1 MSFAVGSLV
10 TARGREWVVL
20 PESDSDLLVLRPLG
34 GSEEEV
40 TGIYTP
46 LEPVKPARFALP
58 SPDGLGDSR
67 SSRLLRDA
75 LRLGFRSSAGP
86 FRSFARIAIEPRPYQ
101 LVPLLMALRLEPVRL
116 LIADDV
122 GIGKTIEAAL
132 IARELLD
139 RGEVKRMAVLCPPQL
154 AEQWQRELRDKFNI
168 EAELVLPGTATKL
181 ERGLALGQSLFEQ
194 YPHVIVSLDFIKSDR
209 RRDEFL
215 RTCPELVIVD
225 EAHTCAQQSGHQAG
239 RSARHQRHQLVSGL
253 AADSNRHLILVTATP
268 HSGNEDAFHSL
279 LRLLD
284 PSFAGLPADLTG
296 TANEVH
302 RRRLAAHFVQR
313 RRADIRHFLK
323 SETPFPEREEKDQTY
338 QLTAKYRQFLDRVL
352 EYAREVISDGDG
364 SHHQR
369 VQWWSVLA
377 LLRALAS
384 SPAAAAATLR
394 TRAVTLDTDTNEEAD
409 AIGRRVVFDETDDE
423 SSEAIDLP
431 AGSDAEAEE
440 DDHARHRR
448 RLREMA
454 LMAEALMAEALRGD
468 EDAKLGGVIRLTAS
482 LLNEGYQP
490 IIFCRFVQTAEY
502 VAKALR
508 ESRLIPKG
516 TEVVA
521 VTGQLAPAEREER
534 VGKMADFPRRVLVAT
549 DCLSEGINLQRDFN
563 AVVHY
568 DLSWNPTRHEQR
580 EGRVDRFG
588 QPSPNVR
595 VVTYYGEDNGVDRII
610 LRVLLKKHKAI
621 RAATGVSVPVPA
633 RAEELVEAIFE
644 DVLLRRRPKDNRQ
657 MLLDFAGDEEPP
669 GSPARAVHEEWER
682 AAEREKRSYREQRMF
697 AQETIKFTEVAQEI
711 EAVRSAIGSGVDVS
725 SFVPAG
731 LRHWKA
737 TLAEIGF
744 GSRARLEVNLQDVP
758 RTIRDTLPVERN
770 RFTVRFDLPVQPG
783 EIYLHRT
790 HPLVEALA
798 TGILDTALD
807 RKSENGAARCGVTR
821 TRAVDRRTTLLLL
834 RFRYHIETQTR
845 TKEASDRR
853 QLLAEDSQVLAFAGS
868 PQNAEWLSQEQAEAL
883 FEATPDANIAPELQR
898 DALQR
903 VMEGISGI
911 SPYLDQAAR
920 DRAKELLAA
929 HSRVRSAARLRG
941 ISQTVEAQL
950 PPDILGIYVFLPVPA
965 GGPAA

>member
-20 PESDSDLLVLRPLG
+20 PESDSDLLMLRPLG
-34 GSEEEV
+34 GTEEEV

-46 LEPVKPARFALP
+46 LEHVKPARFDLP
-58 SPDGLGDSR
+58 SPDRIGDFR

-101 LVPLLMALRLEPVRL
+101 LVPLLMALKLEPVRL

-139 RGEVKRMAVLCPPQL
+139 RGEVKRLAVLCPPQL

-194 YPHVIVSLDFIKSDR
+194 YPYVIVSLDFIKSDR

-215 RTCPELVIVD
+215 RTCPEMVIVD
-225 EAHTCAQQSGHQAG
+225 EAHTCAEQSGSQSG
-239 RSARHQRHQLVSGL
+239 RSARHQRHHLISGL
-253 AADSNRHLILVTATP
+253 AANPDRHLILVTATP

-284 PSFAGLPADLTG
+284 PEFAALPPDLTG
-296 TANEVH
+296 AANETN

-338 QLTAKYRQFLDRVL
+338 QLTPKYRQLVDRVL
-352 EYAREVISDGDG
+352 EYAREVVSDADG
-364 SHHQR
+364 SHYQR

-394 TRAVTLDTDTNEEAD
+394 TRAVTLDTETNEEAD
-409 AIGRRVVFDETDDE
+409 AIGRRTVFDQTDDE

-440 DDHARHRR
+440 DDRARHRR
-448 RLREMA
+448 RLHEMA
-454 LMAEALMAEALRGD
+454 RFAEALQGS
-468 EDAKLGGVIRLTAS
+468 EDAKLEGVMKLTAS
-482 LLNEGYQP
+482 LLSDGYQP

-508 ESRLIPKG
+508 ESRLIQKG

-534 VGKMADFPRRVLVAT
+534 VGKMAEFPRRVLVAT
-549 DCLSEGINLQRDFN
+549 DCLSEGINLQRDFS

-588 QPSPNVR
+588 QPSPKVR

-610 LRVLLKKHKAI
+610 LRVLIKKHKAI

-644 DVLLRRRPKDNRQ
+644 DVLLHRRPKDNRQ
-657 MLLDFAGDEEPP
+657 MLLDFSGDEEPP
-669 GSPARAVHEEWER
+669 SSPARAVHQEWER

-697 AQETIKFTEVAQEI
+697 AQETIKFDDVAQEV

-725 SFVPAG
+725 KFVRAG

-737 TLAEIGF
+737 SLSEVGA
-744 GSRARLEVNLQDVP
+744 GSRARLEVNLNDVV
-758 RTIRDTLPVERN
+758 RRVRDMLPIEGAQFTA
-770 RFTVRFDLPVQPG
+770 RFELPVQPG
-783 EIYLHRT
+783 ELYLHRT

-807 RKSENGAARCGVTR
+807 SETDNGAARCGVTR
-821 TRAVDRRTTLLLL
+821 TSAVERRTTLLLV
-834 RFRYHIETQTR
+834 RFRYHIETQMR
-845 TKEASDRR
+845 RKEASEVR
-853 QLLAEDSQVLAFAGS
+853 QLLAEDCQVLAFAGS
-868 PQNAEWLSQEQAEAL
+868 PQNPEWLTQEQAEAL
-883 FEATPDANIAPELQR
+883 FDASPDANIAPELQR
-898 DALQR
+898 DVLHR
-903 VMEGISGI
+903 VLDGISGI
-911 SPYLDQAAR
+911 SARLEQAAR
-920 DRAKELLAA
+920 DRAKELLEA
-929 HSRVRSAARLRG
+929 HARVRSATRLRG
-941 ISQTVEAQL
+941 VSQRVEPQL
-950 PPDILGIYVFLPVPA
+950 PPDLLGIYVFLPIPA
-965 GGPAA
+965 GGQPA

>member
-1 MSFAVGSLV
+1 MIFAVGSLV

-20 PESDSDLLVLRPLG
+20 PESEADLLMLRPLG

-46 LEPVKPARFALP
+46 LEAVKAARFELP
-58 SPDGLGDSR
+58 DPSRLGDFR

-86 FRSFARIAIEPRPYQ
+86 FRSFARLAIEPRPYQ
-101 LVPLLMALRLEPVRL
+101 LVPLLMALRLDPVRL

-122 GIGKTIEAAL
+122 GIGKTVEAAL
-132 IARELLD
+132 VARELLD
-139 RGEVKRMAVLCPPQL
+139 RGEVHRMAVLCPPQL

-168 EAELVLPGTATKL
+168 NAELVLPGTATRL
-181 ERGLALGQSLFEQ
+181 ERGLALGQSLFDQ

-225 EAHTCAQQSGHQAG
+225 EAHTCAQQAAMQGG
-239 RSARHQRHQLVSGL
+239 RTSSRHQRHHLISGL
-253 AADSNRHLILVTATP
+253 AADPDRHLILVTATP
-268 HSGNEDAFHSL
+268 HSGNEEAFRSL
-279 LRLLD
+279 LRLLNPD
-284 PSFAGLPADLTG
+284 FGALPVDLAGA
-296 TANEVH
+296 ANEAN
-302 RRRLAAHFVQR
+302 RRRLASHFVQR
-313 RRADIRHFLK
+313 RRADIRHFLQ
-323 SETPFPEREEKDQTY
+323 SDTPFPEREEKDQTY
-338 QLTAKYRQFLDRVL
+338 QLTPKYRQLFDRVL
-352 EYAREVISDGDG
+352 EYAREVVSEADG

-384 SPAAAAATLR
+384 SPAAASATLR
-394 TRAVTLDTDTNEEAD
+394 TRAITLDTETNEEAD
-409 AIGRRVVFDETDDE
+409 AIGRRTVFDLTDDE

-440 DDHARHRR
+440 DDRARHRR

-454 LMAEALMAEALRGD
+454 RLAEALQGD
-468 EDAKLGGVIRLTAS
+468 EDSKLDGVTKLAAS
-482 LLNEGYQP
+482 LLKDGYQP
-490 IIFCRFVQTAEY
+490 IVFCRFVQTAEY

-563 AVVHY
+563 AVIHY

-588 QPSPNVR
+588 QPSSKVR

-644 DVLLRRRPKDNRQ
+644 DILLRRRPKDHRQ
-657 MLLDFAGDEEPP
+657 MLLDFSGDDEPTS
-669 GSPARAVHEEWER
+669 SPAHAIHEEWER
-682 AAEREKRSYREQRMF
+682 AAEREKRSYGEQRMF
-697 AQETIKFTEVAQEI
+697 AQETIKFADVAQEV
-711 EAVRSAIGSGVDVS
+711 EAVRTAIGSGVDVS
-725 SFVPAG
+725 GFVRAA
-731 LRHWKA
+731 LRHLKA
-737 TLAEIGF
+737 SLSEV
-744 GSRARLEVNLQDVP
+744 GSGIRARWDVNLQDVP
-758 RTIRDTLPVERN
+758 RSVRDSLPLDHTQFTA
-770 RFTVRFDLPVQPG
+770 RFELPVQPG
-783 EIYLHRT
+783 ELYLHRT
-790 HPLVEALA
+790 HPFVEALA
-798 TGILDTALD
+798 TGILDAALD
-807 RKSENGAARCGVTR
+807 SKGENGAARCGVTR
-821 TRAVDRRTTLLLL
+821 TRAVEWRTTLLLV

-845 TKEASDRR
+845 TKQGTEAR
-853 QLLAEDSQVLAFAGS
+853 QLLAEDCQVLAFTGS
-868 PQNAEWLSQEQAEAL
+868 PQNPEWLSQAQAEAL
-883 FEATPDANIAPELQR
+883 FDASPDANIAPELQR

-903 VMEGISGI
+903 VLEGIASI
-911 SPYLDQAAR
+911 SPHLEQAAR
-920 DRAKELLAA
+920 DRGRELLAA
-929 HSRVRSAARLRG
+929 HGRVRSAVRLRG
-941 ISQTVEAQL
+941 VSQRVEPQL
-950 PPDILGIYVFLPVPA
+950 PPDLLGVYVFLPVPA
-965 GGPAA
+965 GGSTA